1 MSEKQPD
8 WIIFWKRVIFRISA
22 FGVGTKFT
30 SIYLAQWLW
39 GYINSRI
46 DADALFSAAD
56 LVGPFLGF
64 KTKADKTEQL
74 NTIQFV
80 VDWIS
85 LPIGLSIGFAALW
98 FVVCGDFLLLLKK
111 VGRLSLNSCF
121 GESQERSTHSISTTY
136 RVTTGGF
143 SPTWNASRRSRSAM
157 SALVAR
163 SKRRRCSTQDSSTTR
178 ST

>member
-22 FGVGTKFT
+22 FGVGAKFT

-98 FVVCGDFLLLLKK
+98 LVEIFF
-111 VGRLSLNSCF
+111 CF
-121 GESQERSTHSISTTY
+121 
-136 RVTTGGF
+136 
-143 SPTWNASRRSRSAM
+143 SRKSGA
-157 SALVAR
+157 
-163 SKRRRCSTQDSSTTR
+163 
-178 ST
+178 